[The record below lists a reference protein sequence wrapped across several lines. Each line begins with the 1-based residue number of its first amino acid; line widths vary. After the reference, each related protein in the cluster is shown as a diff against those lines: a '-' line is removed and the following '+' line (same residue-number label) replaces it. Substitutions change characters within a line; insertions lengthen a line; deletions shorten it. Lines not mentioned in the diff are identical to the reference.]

1 MPPLEPV
8 KIIGIDPGLQKT
20 GWGIIEVS
28 GASLKF
34 IACGLIKSNSKN
46 EMAERLNTL
55 STELSGVL
63 TIHEPDCAAIEDT
76 FVNQNPT
83 TSLKL
88 GMARGSLILTLSQHQ
103 LSVAEYA
110 PNKIKKSIVGQGHA
124 AKEQMGM
131 MIKVLLPNCGELAE
145 DEADALAIAITHAH
159 YRKA

>member
-1 MPPLEPV
+1 M

-28 GASLKF
+28 GSSLKF
-34 IACGLIKSNSKN
+34 ISCGLIKPNPKEEIAN
-46 EMAERLNTL
+46 RLKVL
-55 STELSGVL
+55 SEELHHVL
-63 TIHEPDCAAIEDT
+63 SQFEPQAAAIEDT

-88 GMARGSLILTLSQHQ
+88 GMARGALILSLSQKG
-103 LSVAEYA
+103 LDVAEYA

-124 AKEQMGM
+124 TKDQIGM
-131 MIKVLLPNCGELAE
+131 MIKVLLPGCGELAE
-145 DEADALAIAITHAH
+145 DEADALAIAVTHAH

>member
-1 MPPLEPV
+1 MPPLEPI

-28 GASLKF
+28 GSSLKF

-55 STELSGVL
+55 STELSDVL
-63 TIHEPDCAAIEDT
+63 TTHEPDCAAIEDT
-76 FVNQNPT
+76 FINQNPT